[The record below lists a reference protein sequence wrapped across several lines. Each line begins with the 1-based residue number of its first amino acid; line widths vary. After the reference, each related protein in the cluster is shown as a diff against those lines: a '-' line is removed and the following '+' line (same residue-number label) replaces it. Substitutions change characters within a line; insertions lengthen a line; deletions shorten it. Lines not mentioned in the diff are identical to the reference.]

1 MNFWVS
7 LPSAVLFISF
17 WLEKLPSRRPAFDT
31 RDRCKTKEQCL
42 VQVYAECKYSTYF
55 IITLQDNTDNIQV
68 CVCVT
73 LQDSAEQETCK
84 IARLNESDKLEVCIV
99 HTLVFSIKEQ
109 QLRVT
114 VVASDCILQ

>member
-1 MNFWVS
+1 MQILDLLYYN
-7 LPSAVLFISF
+7 
-17 WLEKLPSRRPAFDT
+17 PSRQHR
-31 RDRCKTKEQCL
+31 QHSGL
-42 VQVYAECKYSTYF
+42 W
-55 IITLQDNTDNIQV
+55 LL

-99 HTLVFSIKEQ
+99 HTLVFSVKEQ

-114 VVASDCILQ
+114 VVASDCILQRLLAVLHTYLTT

>member
-1 MNFWVS
+1 MQILDLLYYN
-7 LPSAVLFISF
+7 
-17 WLEKLPSRRPAFDT
+17 PSRQHR
-31 RDRCKTKEQCL
+31 QHSGL
-42 VQVYAECKYSTYF
+42 W
-55 IITLQDNTDNIQV
+55 LL

-109 QLRVT
+109 LRVT
-114 VVASDCILQ
+114 VVASDCILQRLLHTYLTT